1 MPASAPSLTRSNSER
16 RGALAAAV
24 LALASYAYAAPGVAQ
39 TRAVLCPH
47 KSVRFLVGFPPG
59 GGTDVYA
66 RLLAHELSGYF
77 GQQFVV
83 ENRPG
88 AAGSIATEGLLNAR
102 PDGCTWLVV
111 SAAFAS
117 AAAWSTTGGDPL
129 ASVAPV
135 TRIAQAPNVLIVH
148 PSLPVHDA
156 RAFVAFVRARPGDVP
171 IGTAGNG
178 TVSHLA
184 VELLKRSVPGLQPVI
199 VPYKGNG
206 PAILDL
212 VSGEISALF
221 ATTPGLVVHLGRGRL
236 RALAVASARRT
247 SLLRDVPTLVEAGIA
262 GVEATSWSGIVAHAA
277 TDYDRITRLQVAVQ
291 ETLKSPRFLARLAAQ
306 GAEPVGDTADEFR
319 VFLRAEIERWS
330 RLARA
335 LGTPRSRLDMHQSPR
350 SPNA

>member
-1 MPASAPSLTRSNSER
+1 MPASARSPTRSSSER
-16 RGALAAAV
+16 RRAVAAALVAGASCALAGAAE
-24 LALASYAYAAPGVAQ
+24 AQ
-39 TRAVLCPH
+39 PRTPVCAQ

-88 AAGSIATEGLLNAR
+88 AADNIATEGLLNAR

-117 AAAWSTTGGDPL
+117 AAAWQRTGDAL
-129 ASVAPV
+129 AGVAPV
-135 TRIAQAPNVLIVH
+135 TRIAQAPNILVIH
-148 PSLPVHDA
+148 PSLPARDA
-156 RAFVAFVRARPGDVP
+156 RSFVAFVRARPGDVP
-171 IGTAGNG
+171 FGTAGNG

-184 VELLKRSVPGLQPVI
+184 LELLKASVPGVQPVI

-212 VSGEISALF
+212 VSGEVSALF
-221 ATTPGLVVHLGRGRL
+221 ATLPGLVGHLAQGRL

-247 SLLRDVPTLVEAGIA
+247 RLLPQVPTFAEAGIA
-262 GVEATSWSGIVAHAA
+262 GVEAVSWSGVVGHPL
-277 TDYDRITRLQVAVQ
+277 TEYDRIVRLQVAVG
-291 ETLKSPRFLARLAAQ
+291 ERLKSRPLADRLAAQ
-306 GAEPVGDTADEFR
+306 GAEPVDDTADEFR
-319 VFLRAEIERWS
+319 VFLRAEVDRWS
-330 RLARA
+330 RLVRT
-335 LGTPRSRLDMHQSPR
+335 LGTPRSRLDVHQSPQP
-350 SPNA
+350 SSV

>member
-1 MPASAPSLTRSNSER
+1 MPASGPSLKRSNSER
-16 RGALAAAV
+16 RHALVAAL
-24 LALASYAYAAPGVAQ
+24 LALACGAFAVPACAQ
-39 TRAVLCPH
+39 TRTPLCPQ

-111 SAAFAS
+111 SAAYAS
-117 AAAWSTTGGDPL
+117 AVAWTTGGDPL

-135 TRIAQAPNVLIVH
+135 TRIAQAPNVLVVH
-148 PSLPVHDA
+148 PSLPVHDV
-156 RAFVAFVRARPGDVP
+156 RAFVAFVRARPGDVA

-184 VELLKRSVPGLQPVI
+184 VELLKRSAPGLQPVI

-262 GVEATSWSGIVAHAA
+262 GVEAISWSGIVAHAA
-277 TDYDRITRLQVAVQ
+277 IDYDRITRLQVAVH
-291 ETLKSPRFLARLAAQ
+291 ETLKSPQFLARLAAQ

-335 LGTPRSRLDMHQSPR
+335 LGTPRSRLDMNQSPHG
-350 SPNA
+350 PNA

>member
-1 MPASAPSLTRSNSER
+1 MPASAPSPTRSNSER
-16 RGALAAAV
+16 GRCFAAALV
-24 LALASYAYAAPGVAQ
+24 AVACWVVAEPTPAQ
-39 TRAVLCPH
+39 TRTPLCPQ
-47 KSVRFLVGFPPG
+47 KSVRLLVGFPPG

-66 RLLAHELSGYF
+66 RLLAHELSAYF

-88 AAGSIATEGLLNAR
+88 AAGSIAAEALLNAR

-117 AAAWSTTGGDPL
+117 ATAWTAGGDPL
-129 ASVAPV
+129 ANVAPV
-135 TRIAQAPNVLIVH
+135 TRIAQAPNLLVVH
-148 PSLPVHDA
+148 PSLPVRDA
-156 RAFVAFVRARPGDVP
+156 RAFVDFVRARPGDVP

-184 VELLKRSVPGLQPVI
+184 VELLKARVPRLQPVI

-221 ATTPGLVVHLGRGRL
+221 ATTPGLVTHLANRRL
-236 RALAVASARRT
+236 RALAVASAQRT
-247 SLLRDVPTLVEAGIA
+247 RLLPDLPTLAEAGID
-262 GVEATSWSGIVAHAA
+262 GVDATSWSGIVAHAA
-277 TDYDRITRLQVAVQ
+277 TDYDRITRLQVAVG
-291 ETLKSPRFLARLAAQ
+291 ETLKSRTFVARLSAQ
-306 GAEPVGDTADEFR
+306 GADPVGDTADDFR

-330 RLARA
+330 RLGRA
-335 LGTPRSRLDMHQSPR
+335 LGTPRSRLDVHQSPR
-350 SPNA
+350 RSTA